1 MPQDSMTTSYKMAGK
16 SRMVYIN
23 CEIIELRV
31 HDLLISTMLVPSTW
45 PKKAECITR
54 VSC

>member
-1 MPQDSMTTSYKMAGK
+1 MPQDSMTTSYKMAEK

-31 HDLLISTMLVPSTW
+31 HDLLISTVLVPSKW
-45 PKKAECITR
+45 MA
-54 VSC
+54 